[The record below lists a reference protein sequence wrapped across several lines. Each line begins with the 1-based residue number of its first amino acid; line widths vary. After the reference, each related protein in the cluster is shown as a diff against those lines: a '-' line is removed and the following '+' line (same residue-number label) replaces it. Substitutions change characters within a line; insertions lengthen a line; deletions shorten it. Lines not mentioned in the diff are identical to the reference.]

1 MKTLTVE
8 LGARSYPIHIGPG
21 LLRNSALIGRSVSAE
36 QVLVVSNATVAPLY
50 LATVEAAFAGR
61 KLRSLVL
68 PDGEQY
74 KNLDSFARII
84 DELINAGFHRDAC
97 IVALGGG
104 VIGDLTGFAAAAFQR
119 GIDFLQLPTTL
130 LAQVDS
136 SVGGKTA
143 VNHPRAKNMIGA
155 FHQPVAVIADTDTL
169 TTLPSRELSA
179 GLAEV
184 IKHGLI
190 VDHEFFAWLE
200 GSMDAVLRLDATA
213 LTHAITR
220 CCEIKAAIVAEDER
234 EHGRRALLNF
244 GHTFGHAVEA
254 LGGYG
259 RWLHGEA
266 VAIGMR
272 MAADSSERQGWLDGA
287 DAARIRALLERA
299 GLPTSATGL
308 AVEDVLERMRLDKK
322 AGRKGMRLVL
332 LKAIGEAVV
341 APAPDDQLLASRWPR
356 TSSLT
361 GSRRRGRA
369 SPNPTGRRPPTP
381 SGRPTRSPR
390 PLARSLTSI
399 AAMSRSPASPRARE

>member
-1 MKTLTVE
+1 MKILVVE

-21 LLRNSALIGRSVSAE
+21 LLADQGLLKSAVAAE
-36 QVLVVSNATVAPLY
+36 QVLIVSNTTVAPLY
-50 LATVEAAFAGR
+50 LGKVESAFADR
-61 KLRSLVL
+61 KRRSLVL

-74 KNLDSFARII
+74 KNIDSFVRII
-84 DELINAGFHRDAC
+84 DELIDAGFHRDAC

-104 VIGDLTGFAAAAFQR
+104 VIGDLAGFAAAAFQR

-155 FHQPVAVIADTDTL
+155 FHQPVAVIADTATL
-169 TTLPSRELSA
+169 RTLPRRELAA

-190 VDHEFFAWLE
+190 EDSAFFAWLE
-200 GSMDAVLRLDATA
+200 SSMDRLLALDGEA
-213 LTHAITR
+213 LTRAITR

-234 EHGRRALLNF
+234 EQGRRALLNF
-244 GHTFGHAVEA
+244 GHTFGHAIEA

-266 VAIGMR
+266 IAIGMC
-272 MAADSSERQGWLDGA
+272 MAAETSVQSGGLDRK
-287 DAARIRALLERA
+287 DAARVRDLLERA
-299 GLPTSATGL
+299 GLPTTAADLQVG
-308 AVEDVLERMRLDKK
+308 DVLDRMRLDKK

-332 LKAIGEAVV
+332 LRSLGKAEL
-341 APAPDDQLLASRWPR
+341 APAPDESILREAIAGGLA
-356 TSSLT
+356 
-361 GSRRRGRA
+361 A
-369 SPNPTGRRPPTP
+369 
-381 SGRPTRSPR
+381 GRP
-390 PLARSLTSI
+390 AR
-399 AAMSRSPASPRARE
+399 

>member
-8 LGARSYPIHIGPG
+8 LGARSYPIHIGAG
-21 LLRNSALIGRSVSAE
+21 LLGDGELLRSRVPAE
-36 QVLVVSNATVAPLY
+36 QVLIVTNETVAPIY
-50 LATVEAAFAGR
+50 LKKVESAFAGR
-61 KLRSLVL
+61 QRRSLVL

-74 KNLDSFARII
+74 KTVGSFVQVI
-84 DELINAGFHRDAC
+84 DELIDAGFHRDAC

-104 VIGDLTGFAAAAFQR
+104 VIGDLAGYAAAAFQR

-155 FHQPVAVIADTDTL
+155 FHQPVAVIADTGTL
-169 TTLPSRELSA
+169 RTLPRRELAA

-190 VDHEFFAWLE
+190 VDSGFFDWLE
-200 GSMDAVLRLDATA
+200 SSMDKLLALDDEA

-220 CCEIKAAIVAEDER
+220 CCEIKAGIVAEDER
-234 EHGRRALLNF
+234 EHGRRALLNY
-244 GHTFGHAVEA
+244 GHTFGHAIEA

-266 VAIGMR
+266 IAIGMC
-272 MAADSSERQGWLDGA
+272 MAADTSVRMGRLDG
-287 DAARIRALLERA
+287 DEARRVRALLERA
-299 GLPTSATGL
+299 GLPTKADGL
-308 AVEDVLERMRLDKK
+308 AAGEVLERMRLDKK

-332 LKAIGEAVV
+332 LRSLGQAEVV
-341 APAPDDQLLASRWPR
+341 PAPDEAVLRETIARGLA
-356 TSSLT
+356 
-361 GSRRRGRA
+361 GSEPVRR
-369 SPNPTGRRPPTP
+369 
-381 SGRPTRSPR
+381 
-390 PLARSLTSI
+390 
-399 AAMSRSPASPRARE
+399 

>member
-1 MKTLTVE
+1 MHTLTVE

-21 LLRNSALIGRSVSAE
+21 LLADAGLLQSAVAAE
-36 QVLVVSNATVAPLY
+36 QVLIVSNETVAPLY
-50 LATVEAAFAGR
+50 LAQVESAFAGR
-61 KLRSLVL
+61 KRRALIL

-74 KNLDSFARII
+74 KTIGSFVRII
-84 DELINAGFHRDAC
+84 DELIDAGFHRDAC

-104 VIGDLTGFAAAAFQR
+104 VIGDLAGFAAAAFQR

-143 VNHPRAKNMIGA
+143 VNHPLAKNMIGA

-169 TTLPSRELSA
+169 RTLPRRELAA

-190 VDHEFFAWLE
+190 EDREFFAWLE
-200 GSMDAVLRLDATA
+200 GHMEALLAHDGAA

-220 CCEIKAAIVAEDER
+220 CCEIKSGIVAEDER

-244 GHTFGHAVEA
+244 GHTFGHAIES

-272 MAADSSERQGWLDGA
+272 MAADTSARLGRLDPA
-287 DAARIRALLERA
+287 DTARIVTLLARA
-299 GLPTSATGL
+299 GLPTTATGL
-308 AVEDVLERMRLDKK
+308 AVDDILDRMRLDKK

-332 LKAIGEAVV
+332 LRALGEAELVP
-341 APAPDDQLLASRWPR
+341 APADAIL
-356 TSSLT
+356 
-361 GSRRRGRA
+361 RA
-369 SPNPTGRRPPTP
+369 
-381 SGRPTRSPR
+381 
-390 PLARSLTSI
+390 AI
-399 AAMSRSPASPRARE
+399 AAGLAAAP

>member
-21 LLRNSALIGRSVSAE
+21 LLADGSLLRSLVSAD
-36 QVLVVSNATVAPLY
+36 QVLIVTNETVAPLY
-50 LATVEAAFAGR
+50 LKMVESAYAER
-61 KLRSLVL
+61 KRRALVL

-74 KNLDSFARII
+74 KTVDSFVQVI
-84 DELINAGFHRDAC
+84 DELIDAGFHRDSC

-104 VIGDLTGFAAAAFQR
+104 VIGDLAGFAAAAFQR

-155 FHQPVAVIADTDTL
+155 FHQPVAVIADTETL
-169 TTLPSRELSA
+169 RTLPRRELAA

-190 VDHEFFAWLE
+190 VDSRFFAWLE
-200 GSMDAVLRLDATA
+200 SNMDALLALDGPA

-220 CCEIKAAIVAEDER
+220 CCEIKAGIVAEDER
-234 EHGRRALLNF
+234 EQGRRALLNL
-244 GHTFGHAVEA
+244 GHTFGHAIEA

-266 VAIGMR
+266 IAIGMR
-272 MAADSSERQGWLDGA
+272 MAADTSVRLGWLDER

-299 GLPTSATGL
+299 GLPTAAEGL
-308 AVEDVLERMRLDKK
+308 SVAAILERMRLDKK
-322 AGRKGMRLVL
+322 AGRKGLRLVL
-332 LKAIGEAVV
+332 LRAPGKAEI
-341 APAPDDQLLASRWPR
+341 APAPDEAILRETVALGLA
-356 TSSLT
+356 
-361 GSRRRGRA
+361 G
-369 SPNPTGRRPPTP
+369 
-381 SGRPTRSPR
+381 GRPV
-390 PLARSLTSI
+390 AR
-399 AAMSRSPASPRARE
+399 

>member
-21 LLRNSALIGRSVSAE
+21 LLADGNLLRALVSAD
-36 QVLVVSNATVAPLY
+36 QVLIVTNETVAPLY
-50 LATVEAAFAGR
+50 LAKVESAFDQR
-61 KLRSLVL
+61 KRRSLVL

-74 KNLDSFARII
+74 KTVDSFVQVI
-84 DELINAGFHRDAC
+84 DELIDAGFHRDAC

-104 VIGDLTGFAAAAFQR
+104 VIGDLAGFAAAAFQR
-119 GIDFLQLPTTL
+119 GIDFLQVPTTL

-155 FHQPVAVIADTDTL
+155 FHQPVAVVADTDTL
-169 TTLPSRELSA
+169 RTLPRRELSA

-190 VDHEFFAWLE
+190 EDQAFFVWLE
-200 GSMDAVLRLDATA
+200 ENMDALLRLDDTA

-220 CCEIKAAIVAEDER
+220 CCEIKAGIVAEDER
-234 EHGRRALLNF
+234 EQGRRALLNF
-244 GHTFGHAVEA
+244 GHTFGHAIEA

-266 VAIGMR
+266 IAIGMR
-272 MAADSSERQGWLDGA
+272 MAADSSARIGWLGKS
-287 DAARIRALLERA
+287 DAARILALLERA
-299 GLPTSATGL
+299 GLPTEADGL
-308 AVEDVLERMRLDKK
+308 AVDDVLERMRLDKK

-332 LKAIGEAVV
+332 LKSLGKAEV
-341 APAPDDQLLASRWPR
+341 ALAPDESILREA
-356 TSSLT
+356 
-361 GSRRRGRA
+361 
-369 SPNPTGRRPPTP
+369 
-381 SGRPTRSPR
+381 
-390 PLARSLTSI
+390 I
-399 AAMSRSPASPRARE
+399 AAGLRERPRGTR